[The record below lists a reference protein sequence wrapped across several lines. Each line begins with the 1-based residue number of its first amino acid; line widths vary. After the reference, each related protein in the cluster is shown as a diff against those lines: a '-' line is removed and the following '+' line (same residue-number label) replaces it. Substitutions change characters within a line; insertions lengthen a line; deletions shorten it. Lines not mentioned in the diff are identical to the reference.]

1 MLCAHSASAILC
13 WSLSKSNRLDPT
25 NATFSS
31 AAAGLKQPAGLWG
44 MPTESTLTA
53 GETLMVLVL
62 SSQALRYIAACSITN
77 KLWWDRPHCEALLP
91 LCLWCAKSEQER
103 NVPSKHCRAGR
114 CRTHTTY
121 CDQRSQLLFLSHQVA
136 GDPQCQDW
144 GWHIFRVFEN
154 LGKVKSGSC
163 TNMGSALSVSTSR
176 QSSPCAP
183 SFLFANLSTLLFCV
197 HTAGLGASLDLPRP
211 VTLLPKLQKMKI
223 CQVDF
228 ASCSFTVLDPQM
240 SSWATALCIEAW
252 WLMLQAL
259 APLHRGKMEPF

>member
-1 MLCAHSASAILC
+1 
-13 WSLSKSNRLDPT
+13 
-25 NATFSS
+25 
-31 AAAGLKQPAGLWG
+31 
-44 MPTESTLTA
+44 
-53 GETLMVLVL
+53 
-62 SSQALRYIAACSITN
+62 
-77 KLWWDRPHCEALLP
+77 
-91 LCLWCAKSEQER
+91 
-103 NVPSKHCRAGR
+103 
-114 CRTHTTY
+114 
-121 CDQRSQLLFLSHQVA
+121 
-136 GDPQCQDW
+136 
-144 GWHIFRVFEN
+144 
-154 LGKVKSGSC
+154 
-163 TNMGSALSVSTSR
+163 MGIALSVSTSR